1 MKRIALATVSTIIA
15 STLFAR
21 ALPAQNYVPGMG
33 GFMAAT
39 QMRHTKLWF
48 AGQAGNWALANYE
61 LGEIRE
67 GFEDAVAYH
76 PVFGGI
82 PVSVLLR
89 RFTTKPLAKLSA
101 VIRDKDSA
109 RFKTAFDQLTHACNS
124 CHRAAAHGYIVI
136 RRPSASPFTDQ
147 DFSVQS
153 NQGRPEAAPDHG
165 NPNRYQ

>member
-1 MKRIALATVSTIIA
+1 MKLIALAALSTIIA
-15 STLFAR
+15 STLFVR

-33 GFMAAT
+33 EIMGAQ

-48 AGQAGNWALANYE
+48 AGQAGNWPLANYE

-67 GFEDAVAYH
+67 GFEDAATYH
-76 PVFGGI
+76 TVFRGI
-82 PVSVLLR
+82 PVSALIR
-89 RFTTKPLAKLSA
+89 RFTVKPLAKLSA
-101 VIRDKDSA
+101 AIRDKDSA

-147 DFSVQS
+147 NFSVQS
-153 NQGRPEAAPDHG
+153 Q
-165 NPNRYQ
+165 